1 MVSNPTQES
10 AQQKTINS
18 YQGLQRI
25 VATSHLLRLGREFG
39 VFGALDTGQKT
50 LPDLVDVTG
59 LSQRRTE
66 WLLRSL
72 VTIGIIEKYRED
84 YAISAT
90 ARLLT
95 PHDADFG
102 ESMWQAAAAKL
113 RAPESGGDTEQ
124 LRERYEAA
132 SASQWT
138 HTATAMQVA
147 EMLDDTADDGPQRL
161 LDVGCGAGVF
171 SAAMAYRRPN
181 LHVVGFDISEA
192 VALARATAES
202 IGLEGRFETI
212 EGDLRIHE
220 LPEGPFD
227 EVLIAQRLQVLPP
240 PETETLLKDCIER
253 LAAGGRLIVI
263 DSFGPIDTASLA
275 QCVEAFKMT
284 LSVGRDP
291 ADPVA
296 VGHRMLEAGLE
307 NIQYTPIAAS
317 GIGLAMLVGR
327 RPSQP

>member
-1 MVSNPTQES
+1 MSNPTQES
-10 AQQKTINS
+10 AQQKTIHS

-25 VATSHLLRLGREFG
+25 VATGHLLRLGREFG
-39 VFGALDTGQKT
+39 VFAVLQDGQKT
-50 LPDLVDVTG
+50 LLDLVDVTG
-59 LSQRRTE
+59 LTERRTE
-66 WLLRSL
+66 WLLRAL

-90 ARLLT
+90 GRLLT

-102 ESMWQAAAAKL
+102 ESMWQSAGEEL
-113 RAPESGGDTEQ
+113 RGPESEGDTEE
-124 LRERYEAA
+124 LRERFDSI

-138 HTATAMQVA
+138 HTATAIEVA
-147 EMLDDTADDGPQRL
+147 EMLDDGDPQESKRL

-171 SAAMAYRRPN
+171 SAAMAYRRPH
-181 LHVVGFDISEA
+181 LSVVGFDIGESI
-192 VALARATAES
+192 ALARATADS
-202 IGLEGRFETI
+202 IGLQQRFETR
-212 EGDLRIHE
+212 EGDLRLHE

-227 EVLIAQRLQVLPP
+227 EVLIAQRLQALP
-240 PETETLLKDCIER
+240 ESEGDTLLRDCVSR
-253 LAAGGRLIVI
+253 LAPGGRLMVI

-275 QCVEAFKMT
+275 QCVEAFRMT
-284 LSVGRDP
+284 LQVGRDP

-296 VGHRMLEAGLE
+296 VGHRMREAGLE

-327 RPSQP
+327 RPGQP